1 MSRIALGCGNFGGIG
16 SAPELFGQ
24 GESREEAFALMDAA
38 WAAGINVF
46 DTAASYGGGR
56 SESWVGAWRSE
67 REAPVLL
74 STKVYWSVT
83 GDPDDRG
90 LGRERIL
97 RELDGSL
104 GRLGTER
111 VDLYLTHEPDE
122 DTPIEETLRA
132 LDEIVRAGKAGAI
145 GASNLD
151 GAGLE
156 EALETSTRLG
166 LARYGW
172 VQNEYSL
179 LRREAETEILPICAR
194 EGLGFTPFS
203 PLAGGWLTGKYRRG
217 EAYPSGSRMTLR
229 PDPYA
234 DLVNEETFDGLE
246 AFAAAAADLGVEPAT
261 LAVAWVLGNPQVTAV
276 VVGPRRP
283 EQLAT
288 AVAATEL
295 ELSAGATRR
304 AGRVVRVSELLVLGH
319 DDVKRLLPMG
329 ECVELMETVLADLA
343 RGSVWQ
349 PLRFVVR
356 PPEEPSLMGLMP
368 AHRSE
373 PTPSYGLKV
382 ICIFP
387 SNAERGLD
395 LHQGGVLLFDGE
407 TGALRALLDAS
418 AVTATRTAAVSAV
431 ATRLLARK
439 DARRLAILGSGVQA
453 RSHLEAMAVAASL
466 RGGARLEPDSGARER
481 VRRRGAGAVPGRGG
495 RDRGG
500 GAAQSRRRRDRD
512 VRSRADRPARVAGAG
527 SARQRRRLVHSDGP
541 RARRRHRRGSGAV
554 RGRARVDGERGRR
567 LPVRGARGGH
577 RPRPHPRG
585 ARRGADRRSR
595 RAAARTTS

>member
-1 MSRIALGCGNFGGIG
+1 VERRPLGRTGLEVSRIALGCGNFGGIG
-16 SAPELFGQ
+16 SAPELFGR
-24 GESREEAFALMDAA
+24 GESRDEAFALMDAA

-56 SESWVGAWRSE
+56 SERWVGDWRSE
-67 REAPVLL
+67 REVPVLL
-74 STKVYWSVT
+74 STKVFWSVT

-90 LGRERIL
+90 LGHERIL

-104 GRLGTER
+104 SRLGVDK

-132 LDEIVRAGKAGAI
+132 LDEVVEGGKAGAI

-156 EALETSTRLG
+156 RALETSTRLG

-179 LRREAETEILPICAR
+179 LRREPEGDIFPICER

-261 LAVAWVLGNPQVTAV
+261 LAVAWVLGHPQVTAV

-295 ELSAGATRR
+295 ELSAAQRDEL
-304 AGRVVRVSELLVLGH
+304 AG
-319 DDVKRLLPMG
+319 
-329 ECVELMETVLADLA
+329 
-343 RGSVWQ
+343 
-349 PLRFVVR
+349 
-356 PPEEPSLMGLMP
+356 
-368 AHRSE
+368 
-373 PTPSYGLKV
+373 
-382 ICIFP
+382 
-387 SNAERGLD
+387 
-395 LHQGGVLLFDGE
+395 LF
-407 TGALRALLDAS
+407 A
-418 AVTATRTAAVSAV
+418 
-431 ATRLLARK
+431 
-439 DARRLAILGSGVQA
+439 
-453 RSHLEAMAVAASL
+453 
-466 RGGARLEPDSGARER
+466 
-481 VRRRGAGAVPGRGG
+481 
-495 RDRGG
+495 
-500 GAAQSRRRRDRD
+500 
-512 VRSRADRPARVAGAG
+512 
-527 SARQRRRLVHSDGP
+527 
-541 RARRRHRRGSGAV
+541 
-554 RGRARVDGERGRR
+554 
-567 LPVRGARGGH
+567 
-577 RPRPHPRG
+577 
-585 ARRGADRRSR
+585 
-595 RAAARTTS
+595 